1 MEQKPKLAIVGAAG
15 TIGAEVLRTLEEE
28 GVEVRG
34 LALLD
39 RSEAVGEELS
49 AFGEE
54 LPIEELGPKSF
65 AGIDVALFLPG
76 APVEALASA
85 RTAGAVVIDASGHS
99 AADRSVP
106 LIAPALNDEDLEELP
121 PSRTVALPLPAA
133 AQLAAALLPLQA
145 KAGIA
150 RVTAVSLEPASSRGT
165 PGVEELSEQTV
176 ALLNGRDPEAR
187 GQFPHR
193 LAFNVVPQVGAI
205 DATGESAGEAAAVA
219 QARRLL
225 GGELPPV
232 ALTRVV
238 VPVFHGSLQLLSVA
252 TARPLGADDA
262 RTLYRDSPGV
272 KVLDEGA
279 TGVYPMPMLAL
290 GDEAIHVGR
299 IRATADGLGL
309 LTVTDDVYWGVALPA
324 VRLLQLLLERELV

>member
-1 MEQKPKLAIVGAAG
+1 
-15 TIGAEVLRTLEEE
+15 
-28 GVEVRG
+28 
-34 LALLD
+34 
-39 RSEAVGEELS
+39 
-49 AFGEE
+49 
-54 LPIEELGPKSF
+54 
-65 AGIDVALFLPG
+65 
-76 APVEALASA
+76 
-85 RTAGAVVIDASGHS
+85 
-99 AADRSVP
+99 
-106 LIAPALNDEDLEELP
+106 
-121 PSRTVALPLPAA
+121 
-133 AQLAAALLPLQA
+133 
-145 KAGIA
+145 
-150 RVTAVSLEPASSRGT
+150 
-165 PGVEELSEQTV
+165 V